1 MNQQQLQDIS
11 TELYHSLRDVKAVS
25 PLTTRYPD
33 ISIDDA
39 YRISLNMLAMRE
51 ADGEKLIGKKIGVT
65 SNAVQSMLN
74 VRQPDFGFLTDK
86 MVCDGELSLSDMIA
100 PRAEGEI
107 AFLLSSDL
115 KGPGVT
121 EADVLAATEAVM
133 PCFEIVDS
141 RIADWKIK
149 IQDTVADNAS
159 CGYFAVN
166 SAAAIDPKKV
176 DLINCEMQVWKNGEK
191 LSFGTGAEALGNP
204 LTCVAWLANTLGEYG
219 ISLSKGDIIL
229 SGSLVPLE
237 YVKPGDKMSLDI
249 SGIGS
254 LALDFI

>member
-1 MNQQQLQDIS
+1 M
-11 TELYHSLRDVKAVS
+11 
-25 PLTTRYPD
+25 
-33 ISIDDA
+33 
-39 YRISLNMLAMRE
+39 
-51 ADGEKLIGKKIGVT
+51 
-65 SNAVQSMLN
+65 
-74 VRQPDFGFLTDK
+74 
-86 MVCDGELSLSDMIA
+86 
-100 PRAEGEI
+100 
-107 AFLLSSDL
+107 
-115 KGPGVT
+115 
-121 EADVLAATEAVM
+121 
-133 PCFEIVDS
+133 
-141 RIADWKIK
+141 
-149 IQDTVADNAS
+149 ADNAS

-191 LSFGTGAEALGNP
+191 LRFGTGAEALGNP